1 MEQNNKKPA
10 NNIFSI
16 EFWRRCEMDL
26 YLGKLLRYGVFTA
39 SFITVLGGILYVV
52 QSHGMP
58 DYRPVP
64 GHHDQ
69 FEGVLPYLREFS
81 TIFPALLRL
90 DGAAIVQFG
99 VVVLIATPILRVAF
113 SAVVFLIERDYLYV
127 AVTLVVLAVIFLNMI
142 FGLH

>member
-1 MEQNNKKPA
+1 MEQDNNKHA

-16 EFWRRCEMDL
+16 EFWRQREMDL
-26 YLGKLLRYGVFTA
+26 YVGKLLRYGVFTA
-39 SFITVLGGILYVV
+39 CFITVLGGIIYVM

-58 DYRPVP
+58 DYRPAP

-69 FEGVLPYLREFS
+69 FKGVIPYLRELN
-81 TIFPALLRL
+81 TIIPALLRL
-90 DGAAIVQFG
+90 DGAAIIQFG

-127 AVTLVVLAVIFLNMI
+127 VVTLIVLAIIILNMI